1 MPEFEEPNQSR
12 AAMTSPFGKVEEP
25 LKTLVDE
32 STHIAF
38 LRKAADLDQVP
49 GELLRNLMSECG
61 LAFSGGQMNF
71 VKPQTRNHY
80 GSWLL
85 SSEAMCLR
93 SGEIENMNKEA
104 KRMKQAPLI
113 RDVAYLTE
121 IMKGRKF
128 QPIEIGNRQVLVDC
142 VTGQLYG
149 PSGVC
154 MSSDLMRLV

>member
-1 MPEFEEPNQSR
+1 MGQEF
-12 AAMTSPFGKVEEP
+12 
-25 LKTLVDE
+25 DE
-32 STHIAF
+32 ASAKSDGTA
-38 LRKAADLDQVP
+38 R
-49 GELLRNLMSECG
+49 SECG

-71 VKPQTRNHY
+71 VKPPTRNHY